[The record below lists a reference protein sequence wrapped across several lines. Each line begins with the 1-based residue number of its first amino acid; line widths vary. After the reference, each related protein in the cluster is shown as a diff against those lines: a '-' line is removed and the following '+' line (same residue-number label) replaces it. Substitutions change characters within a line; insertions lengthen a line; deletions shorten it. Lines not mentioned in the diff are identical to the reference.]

1 MKTVVLGLGS
11 NKGRSEAILRDA
23 LSRLHSI
30 LHAMQVSSLYK
41 TKPQDYLLQADF
53 LNLVAAG
60 GYGGSAEQLLA
71 AIQAIEAAYGRNRQA
86 EIPKGPRY
94 LDIDIIF
101 FGTDCIRTPSLTVP
115 HPALK
120 KRCFVLIPLLELFP
134 HYTDPVTGEPLQT
147 ALHALPDQGV
157 MRIGAFWNA

>member
-11 NKGRSEAILRDA
+11 NKGHSEAILKGA
-23 LSRLHSI
+23 LERLHGM
-30 LHAMQVSSLYK
+30 LHTMHVSSLYK

-53 LNLVAAG
+53 LNLVAVG
-60 GYGGSAEQLLA
+60 GYDGSAEQLLT
-71 AIQAIEAAYGRNRQA
+71 AIHAIEATYGRNRQA

-101 FGTDCIRTPSLTVP
+101 FGTDCIRTPSLTIP

-120 KRCFVLIPLLELFP
+120 KRCFVLVPLLELSP
-134 HYTDPVTGEPLQT
+134 SYTDPVTGDPLQT

-157 MRIGAFWNA
+157 VRIGSIWNA

>member
-11 NKGRSEAILRDA
+11 NKGHSEAILKGA
-23 LSRLHSI
+23 LERLHGM
-30 LHAMQVSSLYK
+30 LHTMQVSSLYK
-41 TKPQDYLLQADF
+41 TKPQDYPLQADF
-53 LNLVAAG
+53 LNLVAVG
-60 GYGGSAEQLLA
+60 GYDGSAEQLLT

-101 FGTDCIRTPSLTVP
+101 FGTDCIRTPLLTVP
-115 HPALK
+115 HPAFK
-120 KRCFVLIPLLELFP
+120 KRCFVLVPLLELFP
-134 HYTDPVTGEPLQT
+134 NYTDPVTGEPLQT

-157 MRIGAFWNA
+157 VRIGSIWNA